1 MHLPAARL
9 WLALR
14 LAAPVAMGLALS
26 AAAPAATVQVAVAAN
41 FAAPM
46 KQIAQDFER
55 DTGHQARLS
64 AGSTGK
70 FHAQIKRGAPFDV
83 LLAADDVTPAR
94 LAQDG
99 LAVADSRFTYATG
112 QLVLWSARADLVD
125 ARGEVLRGGGFRK
138 LALAAPGI
146 APYGLAAVETLTA
159 LGLLATVQPKFVQG
173 ESIGQAFN
181 FVASGNADLGFVAL
195 SQVFDNGQLQGGSAW
210 VVPAGLHRP
219 LRQEAVL
226 LTKGQGNPAAA
237 ALLKYLQSAPARA
250 VIRRYGY
257 EP

>member
-1 MHLPAARL
+1 MRPPIDHRWTALCRTITIAVGLALPAATL
-9 WLALR
+9 
-14 LAAPVAMGLALS
+14 
-26 AAAPAATVQVAVAAN
+26 AATVQVAVAAN

-46 KQIAQDFER
+46 KQIAQAFER
-55 DTGHQARLS
+55 DTGHQVRLS
-64 AGSTGK
+64 VGATGK
-70 FHAQIKRGAPFDV
+70 FHAQIRSGAPFDV

-99 LAVADSRFTYATG
+99 LAVADSRFSYATG
-112 QLVLWSARADLVD
+112 RLVLWSARADLVD
-125 ARGEVLRGGGFRK
+125 ARGDVLRGGGFRK
-138 LALAAPGI
+138 LAIAAPGI
-146 APYGLAAVETLTA
+146 APYGLAAVETLSA
-159 LGLLATVQPKFVQG
+159 LGLLAAAQPKFVQG

-195 SQVFDNGQLQGGSAW
+195 SQVFENGQLKSGSAW

-226 LTKGQGNPAAA
+226 LNRGQNNPGAA
-237 ALLKYLQSAPARA
+237 ALLRYLQSAPARA
-250 VIRRYGY
+250 VIRNHGY

>member
-1 MHLPAARL
+1 MRLPVAHP

-14 LAAPVAMGLALS
+14 LAAALAMGLALP

-46 KQIAQDFER
+46 KQIAQGFER

-64 AGSTGK
+64 TGSTGK
-70 FHAQIKRGAPFDV
+70 FHAQIKSGAPFDV

-94 LAQDG
+94 LVQDG

-138 LALAAPGI
+138 LAIAAPGI
-146 APYGLAAVETLTA
+146 APYGLAAVETLTS
-159 LGLLATVQPKFVQG
+159 LGLLAAVQPKFVQG

-181 FVASGNADLGFVAL
+181 FVASGNAELGFVAL
-195 SQVFDNGQLQGGSAW
+195 SQVFDNGQLQSGSAW
-210 VVPAGLHRP
+210 LVPAGLHRP

-226 LTKGQGNPAAA
+226 LTRGQNNPAAA